1 MNNRDEI
8 QKELHEQSPL
18 LARLKEQLPGPKEPP
33 QDYFTMLPDQVWEQI
48 KWQPAPPARAAKPKH
63 WWQVLVP
70 NVVRPWP
77 AIGVALAAVLITIG
91 IYWLQPIGTPG
102 ANPALAELSVDE
114 MTAYMLSHIHEFEED
129 LLVQIVD
136 FQTEKPLLPFDLNEA
151 ETEELL
157 REIIK
162 DLDTE
167 TLEQLL

>member
-1 MNNRDEI
+1 MNKRDEI
-8 QKELHEQSPL
+8 QKELREQAPL
-18 LARLKEQLPGPKEPP
+18 LARLKEQLPGPEEPP

-48 KWQPAPPARAAKPKH
+48 KWQPAPPVHAAKPKQ
-63 WWQVLVP
+63 WWQLLLP

-77 AIGVALAAVLITIG
+77 AIGVAMVAVLIAIG
-91 IYWLQPIGTPG
+91 IYWLQPIGTP
-102 ANPALAELSVDE
+102 AAQAALAELSVDE

-136 FQTEKPLLPFDLNEA
+136 FQAEKPLLPFDLNEA